1 MPRGT
6 LIKAVIGN
14 CAYRKAK
21 TRVKIKAVNCHKSL
35 DVGSWE
41 YEFLIRID
49 VNKKPFL

>member
-6 LIKAVIGN
+6 FIKAVIGN
-14 CAYRKAK
+14 CAYIKAK
-21 TRVKIKAVNCHKSL
+21 TRVKIKAL